1 MGSTCLH
8 LPLFVFYLSV
18 LRITMGTRRNSREAA
33 LQFLYQEDFTIGT
46 DQQFGYD
53 LVERFDLFCALFQVN
68 KKARAYALVLL
79 QGISENIER
88 IDRLIADAASNWR
101 IERIASTDRNLLRIA
116 IFEMLQIADVPPQV
130 AINEAVEIAKRFAG
144 EDSPKFINGVL
155 DAVRSIIVE
164 K

>member
-1 MGSTCLH
+1 
-8 LPLFVFYLSV
+8 
-18 LRITMGTRRNSREAA
+18 MGTRRNSREAA
-33 LQFLYQEDFTIGT
+33 LQFLYQEDFTIGN

-79 QGISENIER
+79 HGISENVDK

-101 IERIASTDRNLLRIA
+101 IERIASTDKNLLRIA
-116 IFEMLQIADVPPQV
+116 IFEMLQMADVPPQV

-144 EDSPKFINGVL
+144 DDSPKFINGVL
-155 DAVRSIIVE
+155 DAVRSVIVE